1 LLSAPPLGT
10 AILKKKKK
18 TISDSP
24 RQQRGATLHF
34 DALLVIRFSLQKKK
48 KALTTAAAINPLVE
62 RLLSHG
68 VATTVTVE
76 KEKTKESCVFA
87 CVAHR

>member
-18 TISDSP
+18 LSVIHHDSSVAP
-24 RQQRGATLHF
+24 HFTLT
-34 DALLVIRFSLQKKK
+34 LCLSLDSLFKKK